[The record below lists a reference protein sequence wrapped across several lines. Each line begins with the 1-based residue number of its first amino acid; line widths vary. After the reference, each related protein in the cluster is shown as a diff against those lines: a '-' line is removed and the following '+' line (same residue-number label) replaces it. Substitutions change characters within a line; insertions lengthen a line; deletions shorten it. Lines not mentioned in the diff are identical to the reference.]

1 MMNYNMSLL
10 WFLRSVIV
18 GFYLYRLK
26 KYFFHLNVS
35 IYILFHF
42 KKPINTII
50 KIRNKKYPF
59 ILEKKNGKTIEIKS
73 KIQLSFILKK
83 MENMF
88 SIENNLLTI
97 KFNSKLLKFTNY
109 ESMELDIF
117 SQKLYSNLSVKNKT
131 VIDVGGG
138 VGDSALLYRTLGA
151 KKVIM
156 IEPQLVFFESAKQ
169 NIELNKELQNIEI
182 HNLVLSSTIGIYM
195 IDHKQSG
202 SLTAGGKPGSGRL
215 GEIKESKENG
225 IPIPKITI
233 DKFLSNYH
241 EQNFVL
247 KMDCESC
254 EYDVLLPIPED
265 TLRKFEYI
273 FIEFHNGCLNI
284 SQRLEK
290 SGFKIKILN
299 SKLTPKKRCRG
310 HLLATRN
317 KL

>member
-1 MMNYNMSLL
+1 MSLL
-10 WFLRSVIV
+10 WFLRSIIV
-18 GFYLYRLK
+18 GFYLYRLQ
-26 KYFFHLNVS
+26 KYFFHLNTS
-35 IYILFHF
+35 IYILFCF

-117 SQKLYSNLSVKNKT
+117 SQKLYSNISVKNKT

-138 VGDSALLYRTLGA
+138 VGDSALLFRTLGA
-151 KKVIM
+151 KKVVM
-156 IEPQLVFFESAKQ
+156 IEPEPAFFESAKQ

-202 SLTAGGKPGSGRL
+202 DL
-215 GEIKESKENG
+215 GEINESKENG
-225 IPIPKITI
+225 VPIPKITI

-265 TLRKFEYI
+265 TLRKFEQI

>member
-1 MMNYNMSLL
+1 MNCNMSLL
-10 WFLRSVIV
+10 WFLRSIIV
-18 GFYLYRLK
+18 GFYLYRLQ
-26 KYFFHLNVS
+26 KYFFHLNTS

-117 SQKLYSNLSVKNKT
+117 SQKLYSNISVKNKT

-138 VGDSALLYRTLGA
+138 VGDSALLFRTLGA
-151 KKVIM
+151 KKVVM
-156 IEPQLVFFESAKQ
+156 IEPEPAYFESAKQ

-202 SLTAGGKPGSGRL
+202 DL
-215 GEIKESKENG
+215 GEINESKENG
-225 IPIPKITI
+225 VPIPKITI

-254 EYDVLLPIPED
+254 EYDVLLSIPED

>member
-10 WFLRSVIV
+10 WFLRSIIV

-26 KYFFHLNVS
+26 KYFFYLNTS

-42 KKPINTII
+42 KKPINTIN

-59 ILEKKNGKTIEIKS
+59 ILEEKNGKTIEIKS
-73 KIQLSFILKK
+73 TIQLSFILKK
-83 MENMF
+83 MENIF

-138 VGDSALLYRTLGA
+138 VGDSALLYRALGA

-156 IEPQLVFFESAKQ
+156 IEPQPAFFESAKQ
-169 NIELNKELQNIEI
+169 NIELNKESQNIEI
-182 HNLVLSSTIGIYM
+182 HNLVLSSTIGNYM
-195 IDHKQSG
+195 IDYEQN
-202 SLTAGGKPGSGRL
+202 GKIC
-215 GEIKESKENG
+215 EINENKESG
-225 IPIPKITI
+225 ITIPKTTI

-254 EYDVLLPIPED
+254 EYDVLLPTSED
-265 TLRKFEYI
+265 TLRKFEHI

>member
-1 MMNYNMSLL
+1 MSLL
-10 WFLRSVIV
+10 WFLRSIIV
-18 GFYLYRLK
+18 GFYLYRLR
-26 KYFFHLNVS
+26 KYFFHLNTS

-97 KFNSKLLKFTNY
+97 KFDSKLLKFTNY

-117 SQKLYSNLSVKNKT
+117 SQKLYSNISVKNKT

-138 VGDSALLYRTLGA
+138 VGDSALLFRTLGA

-156 IEPQLVFFESAKQ
+156 IEPEPAFFESAKQ

-202 SLTAGGKPGSGRL
+202 DL
-215 GEIKESKENG
+215 GEISESKENG
-225 IPIPKITI
+225 VPIPKITI

>member
-1 MMNYNMSLL
+1 MSLL
-10 WFLRSVIV
+10 WFLRSIIV
-18 GFYLYRLK
+18 GFYLYRLH
-26 KYFFHLNVS
+26 KYFFHLNTS

-42 KKPINTII
+42 KKPINAIT

-59 ILEKKNGKTIEIKS
+59 TLEKKNGKTIEIKS

-83 MENMF
+83 IENMF

-97 KFNSKLLKFTNY
+97 KFDSKLLKFTNY

-117 SQKLYSNLSVKNKT
+117 SQKLYSNISVKNKT

-138 VGDSALLYRTLGA
+138 IGDSALLFRTLGA
-151 KKVIM
+151 KKVVM
-156 IEPQLVFFESAKQ
+156 IEPEPAYFESAKQ

-202 SLTAGGKPGSGRL
+202 DL
-215 GEIKESKENG
+215 GEINESKENG
-225 IPIPKITI
+225 VPIPKITI

-265 TLRKFEYI
+265 TLRKFEQI

-284 SQRLEK
+284 SQRLE
-290 SGFKIKILN
+290 
-299 SKLTPKKRCRG
+299 
-310 HLLATRN
+310 
-317 KL
+317 

>member
-117 SQKLYSNLSVKNKT
+117 SQKLYSNISVKNKT

-138 VGDSALLYRTLGA
+138 VGDSALLFRTLGA
-151 KKVIM
+151 KKVVM
-156 IEPQLVFFESAKQ
+156 IEPEPAFFESAKQ

-202 SLTAGGKPGSGRL
+202 DL
-215 GEIKESKENG
+215 GEINESKENG
-225 IPIPKITI
+225 VPIPKITI

-265 TLRKFEYI
+265 TLRKFEQI

-299 SKLTPKKRCRG
+299 SKLTPNKRCRG

>member
-1 MMNYNMSLL
+1 MNCNMSLL
-10 WFLRSVIV
+10 WFLRSIIV
-18 GFYLYRLK
+18 GFYLYKLK
-26 KYFFHLNVS
+26 KYFFHLNTS

-117 SQKLYSNLSVKNKT
+117 SQKLYSNISVKNKT

-138 VGDSALLYRTLGA
+138 VGDSALLFRTLGA
-151 KKVIM
+151 KKVVM
-156 IEPQLVFFESAKQ
+156 IEPEPAFFESAKQ

-202 SLTAGGKPGSGRL
+202 DL
-215 GEIKESKENG
+215 GEINESKENG
-225 IPIPKITI
+225 VPIPKITI

-265 TLRKFEYI
+265 TLRKFEQI

>member
-1 MMNYNMSLL
+1 MSLL
-10 WFLRSVIV
+10 WFLRSIIV
-18 GFYLYRLK
+18 GFYLYKLK
-26 KYFFHLNVS
+26 KYFFHLNTS

-88 SIENNLLTI
+88 SIENNLLII

-117 SQKLYSNLSVKNKT
+117 SQKLYSNISVKNKT

-138 VGDSALLYRTLGA
+138 VGDSALLFRTLGA
-151 KKVIM
+151 KKVVM
-156 IEPQLVFFESAKQ
+156 IEPEPAFFESAKQ

-202 SLTAGGKPGSGRL
+202 DL
-215 GEIKESKENG
+215 GEINESKENG
-225 IPIPKITI
+225 VPIPKITI

-265 TLRKFEYI
+265 TLRKFEQI

-299 SKLTPKKRCRG
+299 SKLTPNKRCRG

>member
-1 MMNYNMSLL
+1 MNCNMSLL
-10 WFLRSVIV
+10 WFLRSIIV
-18 GFYLYRLK
+18 GFYLYRLQ
-26 KYFFHLNVS
+26 KYFFHLNTS

-117 SQKLYSNLSVKNKT
+117 SQKLYSNISVKNKT

-138 VGDSALLYRTLGA
+138 VGDSALLFRTLGA
-151 KKVIM
+151 KKVVM
-156 IEPQLVFFESAKQ
+156 IEPEPAFFESAKQ

-202 SLTAGGKPGSGRL
+202 SL
-215 GEIKESKENG
+215 GEINESKENG

-265 TLRKFEYI
+265 TLRKFEQI

>member
-1 MMNYNMSLL
+1 MSLL
-10 WFLRSVIV
+10 WFLRSIIV
-18 GFYLYRLK
+18 GFYLYRLQ
-26 KYFFHLNVS
+26 KYFFHLNTS

-117 SQKLYSNLSVKNKT
+117 SQKLYSNISVKNKT

-138 VGDSALLYRTLGA
+138 VGDSALLFRTLGA
-151 KKVIM
+151 KKVVM
-156 IEPQLVFFESAKQ
+156 IEPEPAFFESAKQ

-182 HNLVLSSTIGIYM
+182 HDLVLSSTIGIYM

-202 SLTAGGKPGSGRL
+202 DL
-215 GEIKESKENG
+215 GEINESKENG
-225 IPIPKITI
+225 VPIPKITI

-265 TLRKFEYI
+265 TLRKFEQI

>member
-1 MMNYNMSLL
+1 MSLL
-10 WFLRSVIV
+10 WFLRSIIV
-18 GFYLYRLK
+18 GFYLYRLQ
-26 KYFFHLNVS
+26 KYFFHLNTS

-88 SIENNLLTI
+88 SIGNNLLTI

-117 SQKLYSNLSVKNKT
+117 SQKLYSNISVKNKT

-138 VGDSALLYRTLGA
+138 VGDSALLFRTLGA

-156 IEPQLVFFESAKQ
+156 IEPEPVFFESAKQ

-202 SLTAGGKPGSGRL
+202 DL
-215 GEIKESKENG
+215 GEINESKENG
-225 IPIPKITI
+225 
-233 DKFLSNYH
+233 
-241 EQNFVL
+241 
-247 KMDCESC
+247 
-254 EYDVLLPIPED
+254 
-265 TLRKFEYI
+265 
-273 FIEFHNGCLNI
+273 
-284 SQRLEK
+284 
-290 SGFKIKILN
+290 
-299 SKLTPKKRCRG
+299 KK
-310 HLLATRN
+310 
-317 KL
+317 

>member
-1 MMNYNMSLL
+1 MSLL
-10 WFLRSVIV
+10 WFLRSIIV
-18 GFYLYRLK
+18 GFYLYRLQ
-26 KYFFHLNVS
+26 KYFFHLNTS

-202 SLTAGGKPGSGRL
+202 DL
-215 GEIKESKENG
+215 GEINESKENG
-225 IPIPKITI
+225 VPIPKITI

-265 TLRKFEYI
+265 TLRKFEQI

>member
-1 MMNYNMSLL
+1 MSLL
-10 WFLRSVIV
+10 WFLRSIIV
-18 GFYLYRLK
+18 GFYLYKLK
-26 KYFFHLNVS
+26 KYFFHLNTS

-117 SQKLYSNLSVKNKT
+117 SQKLYSNISVKNKT

-138 VGDSALLYRTLGA
+138 VGDSALLFRTLGA
-151 KKVIM
+151 KKVVM
-156 IEPQLVFFESAKQ
+156 IEPEPAFFESAKQ

-202 SLTAGGKPGSGRL
+202 DL
-215 GEIKESKENG
+215 GEINESKENG
-225 IPIPKITI
+225 VPIPKITI

-265 TLRKFEYI
+265 TLRKFEQI

>member
-1 MMNYNMSLL
+1 MNCNMSLL
-10 WFLRSVIV
+10 WFLRSIIV

-26 KYFFHLNVS
+26 KYFFYLNTS

-117 SQKLYSNLSVKNKT
+117 SQKLYSNISVKNKT

-138 VGDSALLYRTLGA
+138 VGDSALLFRTLGA
-151 KKVIM
+151 KKVVM
-156 IEPQLVFFESAKQ
+156 IEPEPAFFESAKQ

-202 SLTAGGKPGSGRL
+202 DL
-215 GEIKESKENG
+215 GEINESKENG
-225 IPIPKITI
+225 VPIPKITI

-265 TLRKFEYI
+265 TLRKFEQI

>member
-1 MMNYNMSLL
+1 MSLL
-10 WFLRSVIV
+10 WFLRSIIV
-18 GFYLYRLK
+18 GFYLYRLQ
-26 KYFFHLNVS
+26 KYFFHLNTS

-73 KIQLSFILKK
+73 KIQLSFILRK
-83 MENMF
+83 MENIF
-88 SIENNLLTI
+88 SVENNLLTI

-202 SLTAGGKPGSGRL
+202 DL
-215 GEIKESKENG
+215 GEINESKENG
-225 IPIPKITI
+225 VPIPKITI

-265 TLRKFEYI
+265 TLRKFEQI

>member
-1 MMNYNMSLL
+1 
-10 WFLRSVIV
+10 
-18 GFYLYRLK
+18 
-26 KYFFHLNVS
+26 
-35 IYILFHF
+35 
-42 KKPINTII
+42 
-50 KIRNKKYPF
+50 
-59 ILEKKNGKTIEIKS
+59 
-73 KIQLSFILKK
+73 

-138 VGDSALLYRTLGA
+138 IGDSALLYRALGA

-156 IEPQLVFFESAKQ
+156 IEPQLVNFESAKQ
-169 NIELNKELQNIEI
+169 NIKLNKELQNIEI

-202 SLTAGGKPGSGRL
+202 SL

-225 IPIPKITI
+225 TPIPKITI
-233 DKFLSNYH
+233 DKFLSNYL

-299 SKLTPKKRCRG
+299 SKLTTKKRCRC

>member
-1 MMNYNMSLL
+1 MSLL
-10 WFLRSVIV
+10 WFLRSIIV
-18 GFYLYRLK
+18 GFYLYRLH
-26 KYFFHLNVS
+26 KYFFHLNTS

-42 KKPINTII
+42 KKPINAIT

-59 ILEKKNGKTIEIKS
+59 TLEKKNGKTIEIKS

-83 MENMF
+83 IENMF

-97 KFNSKLLKFTNY
+97 KFDSKLLKFTNY

-117 SQKLYSNLSVKNKT
+117 SQKLYSNISVKNKT

-138 VGDSALLYRTLGA
+138 IGDSALLFRTLGA
-151 KKVIM
+151 KKVVM
-156 IEPQLVFFESAKQ
+156 IEPEPAYFESAKQ

-202 SLTAGGKPGSGRL
+202 DL
-215 GEIKESKENG
+215 GEINESKENG
-225 IPIPKITI
+225 VPIPKITI

-265 TLRKFEYI
+265 TLRKFEQI

-317 KL
+317 KH

>member
-18 GFYLYRLK
+18 GFYLYRLE

-117 SQKLYSNLSVKNKT
+117 SQKLYSNISVKNKT

-138 VGDSALLYRTLGA
+138 VGDSALLFRTLGA
-151 KKVIM
+151 KKVVM
-156 IEPQLVFFESAKQ
+156 IEPEPAFFESAKQ

-202 SLTAGGKPGSGRL
+202 DL
-215 GEIKESKENG
+215 GEINESKENG
-225 IPIPKITI
+225 VPIPKITI

-265 TLRKFEYI
+265 TLRKFEQI

>member
-1 MMNYNMSLL
+1 MSLL
-10 WFLRSVIV
+10 WFLRSIIV
-18 GFYLYRLK
+18 GFYLYKLK
-26 KYFFHLNVS
+26 KYFFHLNTS

-117 SQKLYSNLSVKNKT
+117 SQKLYSNISVKNKT

-138 VGDSALLYRTLGA
+138 VGDSALLFRTLGA
-151 KKVIM
+151 KKVVM
-156 IEPQLVFFESAKQ
+156 IEPEPAFFESAKQ

-202 SLTAGGKPGSGRL
+202 DL
-215 GEIKESKENG
+215 GEINESKENG
-225 IPIPKITI
+225 VPIPKITI

-254 EYDVLLPIPED
+254 EYDVLLSIPED

-299 SKLTPKKRCRG
+299 SKLTPNKRCRG

>member
-1 MMNYNMSLL
+1 MNCNMSLL
-10 WFLRSVIV
+10 WFLRSIIV
-18 GFYLYRLK
+18 GFYLYRLQ
-26 KYFFHLNVS
+26 KYFFHLNTS

-117 SQKLYSNLSVKNKT
+117 SQKLYSNISVKNKT

-202 SLTAGGKPGSGRL
+202 DL
-215 GEIKESKENG
+215 GEINESKENG
-225 IPIPKITI
+225 VPIPKITI

-265 TLRKFEYI
+265 TLRKFEQI

>member
-1 MMNYNMSLL
+1 
-10 WFLRSVIV
+10 
-18 GFYLYRLK
+18 
-26 KYFFHLNVS
+26 
-35 IYILFHF
+35 
-42 KKPINTII
+42 
-50 KIRNKKYPF
+50 
-59 ILEKKNGKTIEIKS
+59 
-73 KIQLSFILKK
+73 

-117 SQKLYSNLSVKNKT
+117 SQKLYSNISVKNKT

-156 IEPQLVFFESAKQ
+156 IEPQLVNFESAKQ
-169 NIELNKELQNIEI
+169 NIKLNKELQNIEI

-202 SLTAGGKPGSGRL
+202 DL
-215 GEIKESKENG
+215 GEINESKENG
-225 IPIPKITI
+225 VPIPKITI

-254 EYDVLLPIPED
+254 EYDVLLSIPED

-299 SKLTPKKRCRG
+299 SKLTPNKRCRG

>member
-1 MMNYNMSLL
+1 MNCNMSLL
-10 WFLRSVIV
+10 WFLRSIIV
-18 GFYLYRLK
+18 GFYLYRLQ
-26 KYFFHLNVS
+26 KYFFHLNTS

-117 SQKLYSNLSVKNKT
+117 SQKLYSNISVKNKT

-138 VGDSALLYRTLGA
+138 VGDSALLFRTLGA
-151 KKVIM
+151 KKVVM
-156 IEPQLVFFESAKQ
+156 IEPEPAFFESAKQ

-202 SLTAGGKPGSGRL
+202 DL
-215 GEIKESKENG
+215 GEINESKENG

-265 TLRKFEYI
+265 TLRKFEQI

>member
-1 MMNYNMSLL
+1 MSLL
-10 WFLRSVIV
+10 WFLRSIIV
-18 GFYLYRLK
+18 GFYLYRLH
-26 KYFFHLNVS
+26 KYFFHLNTS

-42 KKPINTII
+42 KKPINAIT

-59 ILEKKNGKTIEIKS
+59 TLEKKNGKTIEIKS

-83 MENMF
+83 IENMF

-97 KFNSKLLKFTNY
+97 KFDSKLLKFTNY

-117 SQKLYSNLSVKNKT
+117 SQKLYSNISVKNKT

-138 VGDSALLYRTLGA
+138 IGDSALLFRTLGA
-151 KKVIM
+151 KKVVM
-156 IEPQLVFFESAKQ
+156 IEPEPAYFESAKQ

-202 SLTAGGKPGSGRL
+202 DL
-215 GEIKESKENG
+215 GEINESKENG
-225 IPIPKITI
+225 VPIPKITI

-265 TLRKFEYI
+265 TLRKFEQI

>member
-1 MMNYNMSLL
+1 MNLL
-10 WFLRSVIV
+10 WFLRSIIV
-18 GFYLYRLK
+18 GFYLYRLQ
-26 KYFFHLNVS
+26 KYFFHLNTS

-138 VGDSALLYRTLGA
+138 VGDSALLFRTLGA
-151 KKVIM
+151 KKVVM
-156 IEPQLVFFESAKQ
+156 IEPEPAFFESAKQ

-202 SLTAGGKPGSGRL
+202 DL
-215 GEIKESKENG
+215 GEINESKENG
-225 IPIPKITI
+225 VPIPKITI

-265 TLRKFEYI
+265 TLRKFEQI

-299 SKLTPKKRCRG
+299 SKLTPNKRCRG

>member
-1 MMNYNMSLL
+1 MSLL

-117 SQKLYSNLSVKNKT
+117 SQKLYSNISVKNKT

-138 VGDSALLYRTLGA
+138 VGDSALLFRTLGA
-151 KKVIM
+151 KKVVM
-156 IEPQLVFFESAKQ
+156 IEPEPAFFESAKQ

-202 SLTAGGKPGSGRL
+202 DL
-215 GEIKESKENG
+215 GEINESKENG
-225 IPIPKITI
+225 VPIPKITI

-265 TLRKFEYI
+265 TLRKFEQI

>member
-1 MMNYNMSLL
+1 MSLL
-10 WFLRSVIV
+10 WFLRSIIV
-18 GFYLYRLK
+18 GFYLYRLQ
-26 KYFFHLNVS
+26 KYFFHINTS

-97 KFNSKLLKFTNY
+97 KFDSKLLKFTNY

-117 SQKLYSNLSVKNKT
+117 SQKLYSNISVKNKT

-138 VGDSALLYRTLGA
+138 VGDSALLFRTLGA

-156 IEPQLVFFESAKQ
+156 IEPEPAFFESAKQ

-202 SLTAGGKPGSGRL
+202 DL
-215 GEIKESKENG
+215 GEINESKENG
-225 IPIPKITI
+225 VPIPKITI

-265 TLRKFEYI
+265 TLRKFEQI

>member
-1 MMNYNMSLL
+1 MNCNMSLL
-10 WFLRSVIV
+10 WFLRSIIV
-18 GFYLYRLK
+18 GFYLYRLR
-26 KYFFHLNVS
+26 KYFFHLNTS

-117 SQKLYSNLSVKNKT
+117 SQKLYSNISVKNKT

-138 VGDSALLYRTLGA
+138 VGDSALLFTTLGA

-156 IEPQLVFFESAKQ
+156 IEPEPAFFESAKQ

-195 IDHKQSG
+195 IDHKQRG
-202 SLTAGGKPGSGRL
+202 DL
-215 GEIKESKENG
+215 GEINESKENG

-265 TLRKFEYI
+265 TLRKFEQI

>member
-1 MMNYNMSLL
+1 MSLL
-10 WFLRSVIV
+10 WFLRSIIV
-18 GFYLYRLK
+18 GFYLYRLQ
-26 KYFFHLNVS
+26 KYFFHLNTS
-35 IYILFHF
+35 IYVLFHF

-88 SIENNLLTI
+88 SIGNNLLTI

-117 SQKLYSNLSVKNKT
+117 SQKLYSNISVKNKT

-138 VGDSALLYRTLGA
+138 VGDSALLFRTLGA

-156 IEPQLVFFESAKQ
+156 IEPEPVFFESAKQ

-202 SLTAGGKPGSGRL
+202 DL
-215 GEIKESKENG
+215 GEINESKENG
-225 IPIPKITI
+225 VPIPKITI

-254 EYDVLLPIPED
+254 EYDVLLPISED
-265 TLRKFEYI
+265 ILRKFEQI

-299 SKLTPKKRCRG
+299 SKLTPNKRCRG

>member
-59 ILEKKNGKTIEIKS
+59 ILEKNGKTIEIKS
-73 KIQLSFILKK
+73 KIQLYFILKK

-169 NIELNKELQNIEI
+169 NIKLNKELQNIEI

-202 SLTAGGKPGSGRL
+202 SHS
-215 GEIKESKENG
+215 EINESKENG

-254 EYDVLLPIPED
+254 EYDVLLSIPED
-265 TLRKFEYI
+265 TLRKFEHI

>member
-1 MMNYNMSLL
+1 MNCNMSLL
-10 WFLRSVIV
+10 WFLRSIIV
-18 GFYLYRLK
+18 GFYLYRLQ
-26 KYFFHLNVS
+26 KYFFHLNTS

-117 SQKLYSNLSVKNKT
+117 SQKLYSNISVKNKT

-138 VGDSALLYRTLGA
+138 VGDSALLFRTLGA
-151 KKVIM
+151 KKVVM
-156 IEPQLVFFESAKQ
+156 IEPEPAFFESAKQ

-202 SLTAGGKPGSGRL
+202 DL
-215 GEIKESKENG
+215 GEINESKENG
-225 IPIPKITI
+225 VPIPKITI

-265 TLRKFEYI
+265 TLRKFEQI

>member
-1 MMNYNMSLL
+1 MNCNMNLL
-10 WFLRSVIV
+10 WFLRSIIV
-18 GFYLYRLK
+18 GFYLYRLQ
-26 KYFFHLNVS
+26 KYFFHLNTS

-117 SQKLYSNLSVKNKT
+117 SQKLYSNISVKNKT

-138 VGDSALLYRTLGA
+138 VGDSALLFRTLGA

-156 IEPQLVFFESAKQ
+156 IEPEPVFFESAKQ

-202 SLTAGGKPGSGRL
+202 DL
-215 GEIKESKENG
+215 GEINESKENG
-225 IPIPKITI
+225 VPIPKITI

-265 TLRKFEYI
+265 TLRKFEQI

>member
-117 SQKLYSNLSVKNKT
+117 SQKLYSNISVKNKT

-138 VGDSALLYRTLGA
+138 VGDSALLFRTLGA
-151 KKVIM
+151 KKVVM
-156 IEPQLVFFESAKQ
+156 IEPEPAFFESAKQ

-202 SLTAGGKPGSGRL
+202 DL
-215 GEIKESKENG
+215 GEINESKENG
-225 IPIPKITI
+225 VPIPKITI

-265 TLRKFEYI
+265 TLRKFEQI

>member
-42 KKPINTII
+42 KKPINTLI

-131 VIDVGGG
+131 IIDVGGG

-195 IDHKQSG
+195 IDHKQRG
-202 SLTAGGKPGSGRL
+202 DLR
-215 GEIKESKENG
+215 EINESKENG

-265 TLRKFEYI
+265 TLRKFEQI

>member
-1 MMNYNMSLL
+1 
-10 WFLRSVIV
+10 
-18 GFYLYRLK
+18 
-26 KYFFHLNVS
+26 
-35 IYILFHF
+35 
-42 KKPINTII
+42 
-50 KIRNKKYPF
+50 
-59 ILEKKNGKTIEIKS
+59 
-73 KIQLSFILKK
+73 

-117 SQKLYSNLSVKNKT
+117 SQKLYSNISVKNKT

-138 VGDSALLYRTLGA
+138 VGDSALLFRTLGA
-151 KKVIM
+151 KKVVM
-156 IEPQLVFFESAKQ
+156 IEPEPAFFESAKQ

-202 SLTAGGKPGSGRL
+202 DL
-215 GEIKESKENG
+215 GEINESKENG
-225 IPIPKITI
+225 VPIPKITI

-254 EYDVLLPIPED
+254 EYDVLLSIPED

-273 FIEFHNGCLNI
+273 LIEFHNGCLNI